1 MLKLMHNDTVVKE
14 YEDTTIFIILNEDR
28 AELIGKKES
37 ENNLI
42 QMNNLHL
49 ALAFHWALAN
59 SPEIIENLLEA
70 FDNQV
75 TEEIEPA
82 TETIQ

>member
-1 MLKLMHNDTVVKE
+1 MLKLMHNDTIVKE
-14 YEDTTIFIILNEDR
+14 YEDATIFVILNKDK

-37 ENNLI
+37 AEDSEQI
-42 QMNNLHL
+42 SNLHV

-59 SPEIIENLLEA
+59 APKLIAELIDA

-75 TEEIEPA
+75 TKEIEPA
-82 TETIQ
+82 VDTIQ

>member
-1 MLKLMHNDTVVKE
+1 MLKLMHNDNVIKE
-14 YEDTTIFIILNEDR
+14 YEDTTIFIILNEDK

-37 ENNLI
+37 EDNLI
-42 QMNNLHL
+42 QTNNLHL
-49 ALAFHWALAN
+49 ALAFYWALAN
-59 SPEIIENLLEA
+59 NPKLIENLLEA

>member
-1 MLKLMHNDTVVKE
+1 MLKLMHNDNVIKE

-37 ENNLI
+37 EDNFEQI
-42 QMNNLHL
+42 NNLHV
-49 ALAFHWALAN
+49 ALAFHWALSN
-59 SPEIIENLLEA
+59 NPKIIENLLEA

>member
-1 MLKLMHNDTVVKE
+1 MLKLMHNDIVIKE
-14 YEDTTIFIILNEDR
+14 YEDTTIFVILNKDK

-37 ENNLI
+37 AEDSEQI
-42 QMNNLHL
+42 SNLHV
-49 ALAFHWALAN
+49 ALAFHWALAHA
-59 SPEIIENLLEA
+59 PKLIAELIDA

-75 TEEIEPA
+75 IEDIEPA

>member
-1 MLKLMHNDTVVKE
+1 MLKLMHNDTIIKE
-14 YEDTTIFIILNEDR
+14 YKDTTIFIILNEDR

-37 ENNLI
+37 EDNI
-42 QMNNLHL
+42 EQMNNLHV

-59 SPEIIENLLEA
+59 NPKLIENFLEA

>member
-14 YEDTTIFIILNEDR
+14 YEDATVFIILNKDK

-37 ENNLI
+37 AEDSEQI
-42 QMNNLHL
+42 ANLHV

-59 SPEIIENLLEA
+59 APKLIAELIDA

-82 TETIQ
+82 IDTIQ

>member
-1 MLKLMHNDTVVKE
+1 MLKLVHNDTVVKE
-14 YEDTTIFIILNEDR
+14 YEDTTIFIILNKDKV
-28 AELIGKKES
+28 ELIGKKES
-37 ENNLI
+37 VDDSE
-42 QMNNLHL
+42 QTNNLHV

-59 SPEIIENLLEA
+59 NPKIIENLLEA

-75 TEEIEPA
+75 VEDIEPV